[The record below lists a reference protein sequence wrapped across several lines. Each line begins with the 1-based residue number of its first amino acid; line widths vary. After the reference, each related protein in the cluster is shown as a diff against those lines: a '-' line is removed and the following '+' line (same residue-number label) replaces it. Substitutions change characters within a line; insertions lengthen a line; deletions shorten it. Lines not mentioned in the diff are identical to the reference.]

1 MAETEENVIIPPELD
16 ANGEPLPPPKPRR
29 PHVKGIT
36 FRDFDVSYNFSPFR
50 RPLAIQMLHKH

>member
-1 MAETEENVIIPPELD
+1 MAETEENVIIPPETD

-36 FRDFDVSYNFSPFR
+36 FREFDVSNNFSQR
-50 RPLAIQMLHKH
+50 DDQA